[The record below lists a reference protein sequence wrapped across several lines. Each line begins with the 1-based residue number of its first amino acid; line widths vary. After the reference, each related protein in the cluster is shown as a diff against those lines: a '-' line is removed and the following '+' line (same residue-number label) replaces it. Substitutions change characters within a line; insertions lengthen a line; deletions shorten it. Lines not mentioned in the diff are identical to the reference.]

1 MKKLTEEQYEKL
13 ERRRLYVWWS
23 APQMAVFLV
32 CLLRVIQTH
41 ALRVGNVKETRCEER
56 LADTRPRGG
65 EGPPPKQKAGGRGG
79 GAREEAR
86 LLSCCTGLSFKKRDR
101 KGMWK
106 GTSSGGSLGRGTG
119 LSLRI
124 SRFSISCFSRSIA
137 PDAD

>member
-65 EGPPPKQKAGGRGG
+65 EGPPPKQKAGGRAGG
-79 GAREEAR
+79 GGTRGGEAAV
-86 LLSCCTGLSFKKRDR
+86 LLHRAVVQER
-101 KGMWK
+101 
-106 GTSSGGSLGRGTG
+106 
-119 LSLRI
+119 
-124 SRFSISCFSRSIA
+124 
-137 PDAD
+137 